1 MDNLLMEIVVGLFA
15 NQVHV
20 WIVGSWSSRAPLDGV
35 DLLLVGLQV
44 VHAVVPVHG
53 PHLQG
58 HVVTARGK
66 KLCNASIYSCLCGS
80 LLESMQEG
88 KGEIRYHFRQHG
100 CYACQSL
107 GNLVTIVFFQSC

>member
-1 MDNLLMEIVVGLFA
+1 MEIVVGLFA

-88 KGEIRYHFRQHG
+88 KGEIRYHFRQHSVL
-100 CYACQSL
+100 AL
-107 GNLVTIVFFQSC
+107 GVQEI